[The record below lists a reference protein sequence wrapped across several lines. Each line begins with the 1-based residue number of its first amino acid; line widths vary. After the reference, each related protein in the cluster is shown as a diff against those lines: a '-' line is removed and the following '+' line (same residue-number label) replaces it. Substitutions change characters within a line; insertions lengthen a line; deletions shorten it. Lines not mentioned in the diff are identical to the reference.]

1 MFDLADILIYAS
13 TALVASSVL
22 CPSFFSTP
30 PVPVLAPVASPVP
43 TALPPALDW
52 LALYLDALE
61 DASPSFLHHH
71 MPTFTTVDNKVLTL
85 VESSLPTII
94 PSFACG
100 EHFMCPN
107 VVALNVVPSWSW
119 SPELARAFTHAVDLA
134 VLAAALVLL
143 SGFIW
148 WIASVEEAKTVRLDW
163 AIVPL
168 SPSNAAAGRVE
179 YNLLPLVKEALSRL
193 RIFVLDIALPYSHL
207 DEMTG
212 ALVLFRKE
220 SFGHLAPL
228 PALNDITGAMVLY
241 RPAVEISP
249 TTATPCN
256 PNISAENVEDLP
268 PRVQFLQASRVSERV
283 RSRTAPAEPPVAP
296 PTLPHLLD
304 IPLYSFHLE
313 TAPSSD
319 MPSAA
324 INQRRVSHD
333 RTVTCNDA
341 PSTTPVSS
349 RSRSKTAPGHLFCIP
364 ASSPTGAILALDL
377 MMPSAPFA
385 APLPAVP
392 PPSRPLF
399 GNLIYQTARVEPQ
412 PRAFIPPPPVASNR
426 FPPAAFAHAR
436 PKIIGGE
443 HFDLSFG
450 LAAKQRRRNGVV

>member
-22 CPSFFSTP
+22 CPSFFNPP
-30 PVPVLAPVASPVP
+30 PVPVPAPVALPVP
-43 TALPPALDW
+43 TAFLPALDW
-52 LALYLDALE
+52 LAMYLDALE

-85 VESSLPTII
+85 VESSLTTLV

-100 EHFMCPN
+100 EHFICPD
-107 VVALNVVPSWSW
+107 VLALNVMPSWSW
-119 SPELARAFTHAVDLA
+119 SPELAQSFTYAVDLA
-134 VLAAALVLL
+134 VLAAALMLL

-148 WIASVEEAKTVRLDW
+148 WIASAEEAKETVKLEW
-163 AIVPL
+163 AIVPF
-168 SPSNAAAGRVE
+168 SPSNAAADRVE
-179 YNLLPLVKEALSRL
+179 HNLLPLVKEALSRL
-193 RIFVLDIALPYSHL
+193 RIFALEIALPYSQL

-220 SFGHLAPL
+220 SFGHLAPP
-228 PALNDITGAMVLY
+228 PALNEITGAMVLC
-241 RPAVEISP
+241 RPAVDISP
-249 TTATPCN
+249 TAATPCE
-256 PNISAENVEDLP
+256 PDIPEENMP
-268 PRVQFLQASRVSERV
+268 TRVQFLQASRVSERV
-283 RSRTAPAEPPVAP
+283 RSRTAPAEPHVAP

-324 INQRRVSHD
+324 INQRRVSRD

>member
-1 MFDLADILIYAS
+1 MPARPSWPPPSSAPPSS
-13 TALVASSVL
+13 TLL
-22 CPSFFSTP
+22 PFPFPPPSP
-30 PVPVLAPVASPVP
+30 CPVP
-43 TALPPALDW
+43 TAFLPALDW
-52 LALYLDALE
+52 LAMYLDALE

-85 VESSLPTII
+85 VESSLTTIV

-100 EHFMCPN
+100 GHFMCPD

-134 VLAAALVLL
+134 VLAAALILL

-148 WIASVEEAKTVRLDW
+148 WIASVEEAKETVKLEW
-163 AIVPL
+163 AIVPF

-228 PALNDITGAMVLY
+228 PLNEVTGAMVLY
-241 RPAVEISP
+241 KPAVEISP
-249 TTATPCN
+249 TTATPCE
-256 PNISAENVEDLP
+256 PAIPEENMP
-268 PRVQFLQASRVSERV
+268 TRVQFLQASRVSERV
-283 RSRTAPAEPPVAP
+283 RSRTAPASESPVAP
-296 PTLPHLLD
+296 AALPYLLD

-313 TAPSSD
+313 TAPSSSD

-324 INQRRVSHD
+324 INPRRVSRD

-341 PSTTPVSS
+341 STTPANSS
-349 RSRSKTAPGHLFCIP
+349 RSRSKTAPGHTFGIP
-364 ASSPTGAILALDL
+364 ASSNSTGCAILALPDL
-377 MMPSAPFA
+377 EMPSAPTA
-385 APLPAVP
+385 APLPAVRQ
-392 PPSRPLF
+392 PSRPLF
-399 GNLIYQTARVEPQ
+399 GNLVYQTARVEPQ
-412 PRAFIPPPPVASNR
+412 PRAYIPPSHVASNR
-426 FPPAAFAHAR
+426 LPPLAFAHTR